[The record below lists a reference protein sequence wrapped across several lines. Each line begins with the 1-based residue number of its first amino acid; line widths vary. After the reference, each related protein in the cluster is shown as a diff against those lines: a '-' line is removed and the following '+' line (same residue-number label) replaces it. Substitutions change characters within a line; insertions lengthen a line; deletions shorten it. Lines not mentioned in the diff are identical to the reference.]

1 MCNLLKLFVVMLT
14 LNSAFM
20 TVQAA
25 DANLPITAT
34 LDKILSIEVKTAG
47 LSWDL
52 DPANS
57 PLIDD
62 IPKTEGVFVGT
73 NVIDPWTVDVT
84 GEILNDE
91 DNKLSDFMTLTP
103 SKQDWG
109 EVNKVYMKEPGT
121 MWMAKGT
128 KGLNSVAL
136 SFSQPVSWEDIPSA
150 NYKTTLTFTA
160 SH

>member
-1 MCNLLKLFVVMLT
+1 
-14 LNSAFM
+14 
-20 TVQAA
+20 
-25 DANLPITAT
+25 
-34 LDKILSIEVKTAG
+34 

-52 DPANS
+52 DPTNS

-62 IPKTEGVFVGT
+62 IPKNEGVFVGT
-73 NVIDPWTVDVT
+73 NVIDPWTVDVA
-84 GEILNDE
+84 GEILNDGE
-91 DNKLSDFMTLTP
+91 NKLSDFMTLTP

-109 EVNKVYMKEPGT
+109 EVNTVYMKEPGT
-121 MWMAKGT
+121 MWIAKGT

-150 NYKTTLTFTA
+150 NYKTTLTFTV